1 MSSSPRSPPTDLTRK
16 PSSATDGRTE
26 RVGGVKGDGGKKSSA
41 PRGALEP
48 RGVLVLK
55 TPAGTGNAVTGAR
68 ACGPWIFSN
77 QVLSC
82 SLRDPAEKA
91 SQTCGSSQGSAAP
104 SSAPGAG
111 DEPGSSAS
119 TTETALVRVQDERG
133 VSYGVAYYNRHA
145 LISARFLSEDADELI
160 DHNFFLSRFRTAL
173 QSRMSFSR
181 SFSWSMHGHSQRD
194 TVDVCRSEFH
204 GGDKATE
211 VRDMFFRLVNGEGD
225 GLPGLVVDLYGEY
238 ACIQSLTRGMDSL
251 MPLATAALRSLL
263 SLGGILVRRDRP
275 DRALEFPHAE
285 GAGDTDRSFAAWRS
299 EPVVAEGVIPSHVV
313 LAENGCAFAVD
324 LRAQPETGKC
334 WKKLQRAQWKIPRDI
349 ALNKKPVGALRRQCL
364 AWYGAPPRWRFD
376 RREFRRQVALLSAGK
391 RVLDL
396 SGHSAACG
404 ITCVHLGKADRCVVV
419 DNNEQSAMLAL
430 KGMNL
435 NGITSARLEVQQEDV
450 DTWLK
455 NYASRLVSDGDPCY
469 FDVVILDLPNLAWR
483 KSDVPGARASLR
495 QLVETVA
502 RVTAPG
508 GYLAITNSS
517 RHYSQGT
524 FLADASVACASAGR
538 DAVLCAE
545 GGAGF
550 DFPVDVRLP
559 RSPELQWTILELS
572 ER

>member
-324 LRAQPETGKC
+324 LRAQPETG
-334 WKKLQRAQWKIPRDI
+334 
-349 ALNKKPVGALRRQCL
+349 
-364 AWYGAPPRWRFD
+364 WRFD